1 MGVRKKIHA
10 RKILAAAVRP
20 LVPIY
25 PRISESRGD
34 RTTAAASPPTSAL
47 PKIRRRASVPL
58 SPVGVSAV
66 WGTNERPPVPRSAR
80 SRYPRAPARA
90 VRRDPRAF
98 LLPSH
103 FALRLR
109 LPVVMTL
116 LSLTAGT
123 TRQVSLD
130 S

>member
-1 MGVRKKIHA
+1 M
-10 RKILAAAVRP
+10 
-20 LVPIY
+20 
-25 PRISESRGD
+25 
-34 RTTAAASPPTSAL
+34 
-47 PKIRRRASVPL
+47 RAL
-58 SPVGVSAV
+58 SPVQVSALE
-66 WGTNERPPVPRSAR
+66 GTERVDSRRKAAGQTKGRVQEGHRANERPPVPRSAR

-98 LLPSH
+98 LLPSD

-109 LPVVMTL
+109 LPVMMTL
-116 LSLTAGT
+116 LRLAGRA